1 MELNEVHPQ
10 LIILHTLKLI
20 NNPHHNLTIIPPFQT
35 FTSIPLILNPSSIV
49 TQLHQKDI
57 INILPILTI
66 ITITTTTTLIL
77 KTFTLSHINII
88 LVLMITLIM
97 IPTLIAHPTLKDTIT
112 THIQIPIIVPN
123 LKTIIIIT
131 IITITRIHSLLI
143 ITPIRSMITT
153 ITVRIQTPTNFILN
167 HLIIPMQNLIPI
179 TTITTLNAQ
188 NPITIHI
195 WNLTTVIPIMKTTI
209 IRSIQNRFT
218 IPILNLTIS
227 PTQNLTTYRSIQ
239 TPFTIIPIQNPTTVP
254 LWKPIIIPTLGIIQ
268 NLIIIIPTLRNITI
282 MEIIPA
288 LFATLHHD
296 DKSTVSYKGTSLPL
310 KEKGSE
316 LERIMMLQ
324 EQNEDLH
331 NTLQQTA
338 VRMECLGAEFIT
350 GHQLLESELQRTRVE
365 LSSMMDKFTRLQ
377 DNYSSTQQTNHLLEK
392 KLHCVAESMDG
403 EREKLNQRISELT
416 EQLSAAKT
424 TIQSLETINVTSMLQ
439 DALVKHFKS
448 DDPLKPFR
456 PPVAPPPVQ
465 FMDSD
470 HYDKGSVTGDEQIL
484 GPLPEEEESDWSEMG
499 DEAQHCTLRGS
510 QGGHHV
516 GTAFSPWRQGTGRV
530 VRADQYGR
538 GDGDTESESGGEE
551 VVRGCGLQIPH
562 LQFTI
567 HPETLPVPLTDASL
581 SRFKQ
586 SLTGPVGE
594 SHHFPAGR
602 HLGSPIRILSA
613 SLEGINSS
621 GLQQHEHHGQLK
633 CMEGV
638 MDLHHPQRGT
648 AEDSDEEELVRN
660 WKRAN
665 NQEAEG
671 GGRGVGKG
679 GSEPVGSLASLE
691 SAQRMLNHFIQ
702 GGQRTQL

>member
-1 MELNEVHPQ
+1 
-10 LIILHTLKLI
+10 
-20 NNPHHNLTIIPPFQT
+20 
-35 FTSIPLILNPSSIV
+35 
-49 TQLHQKDI
+49 
-57 INILPILTI
+57 
-66 ITITTTTTLIL
+66 
-77 KTFTLSHINII
+77 
-88 LVLMITLIM
+88 
-97 IPTLIAHPTLKDTIT
+97 
-112 THIQIPIIVPN
+112 
-123 LKTIIIIT
+123 
-131 IITITRIHSLLI
+131 
-143 ITPIRSMITT
+143 
-153 ITVRIQTPTNFILN
+153 
-167 HLIIPMQNLIPI
+167 
-179 TTITTLNAQ
+179 
-188 NPITIHI
+188 
-195 WNLTTVIPIMKTTI
+195 
-209 IRSIQNRFT
+209 
-218 IPILNLTIS
+218 
-227 PTQNLTTYRSIQ
+227 
-239 TPFTIIPIQNPTTVP
+239 
-254 LWKPIIIPTLGIIQ
+254 
-268 NLIIIIPTLRNITI
+268 
-282 MEIIPA
+282 
-288 LFATLHHD
+288 
-296 DKSTVSYKGTSLPL
+296 
-310 KEKGSE
+310 
-316 LERIMMLQ
+316 MLQ

-331 NTLQQTA
+331 NTLRQTA

-350 GHQLLESELQRTRVE
+350 GHQLLESELQRTHVE
-365 LSSMMDKFTRLQ
+365 LSSMMDRFTRLQ

-424 TIQSLETINVTSMLQ
+424 TIHSLETINVTSMLQ

-470 HYDKGSVTGDEQIL
+470 HYDKGSVTGDEQTL
-484 GPLPEEEESDWSEMG
+484 GPLPEEEESDWSEIG

-510 QGGHHV
+510 EGGHHG
-516 GTAFSPWRQGTGRV
+516 GTAFSPWRQGTSRV

-586 SLTGPVGE
+586 SLTSPVGE

-621 GLQQHEHHGQLK
+621 GLQQHENHGQLK
-633 CMEGV
+633 CTEGM

-648 AEDSDEEELVRN
+648 AEDSDEEELVHN

-671 GGRGVGKG
+671 GGRGARKG